1 MSTACTI
8 ALLPAPGPALVVHQA
23 AARVRALAE
32 RALERMA
39 RNEYWAG
46 GWAVGV
52 TNALGGEE
60 GELAGLFTPELAIEF
75 ADWLDAAASRNAR
88 YGTPLPEFAGAVAR
102 ALTP

>member
-1 MSTACTI
+1 MTAVTEF

-23 AARVRALAE
+23 AAHIRALAE

-46 GWAVGV
+46 GWVVGV

-60 GELAGLFTPELAIEF
+60 GELAGLFTPELAMGF
-75 ADWLDAAASRNAR
+75 ADWLDTVASHNAR
-88 YGTPLPEFAGAVAR
+88 YGTPLPEFALTAAR

>member
-1 MSTACTI
+1 MTT
-8 ALLPAPGPALVVHQA
+8 ALLPPPGPALTVHQA
-23 AARVRALAE
+23 AARIRTLAE

-60 GELAGLFTPELAIEF
+60 GELAGLFTPELAIQF
-75 ADWLDAAASRNAR
+75 ADWLDTSASRNAR
-88 YGTPLPEFAGAVAR
+88 YGTPLPEFALAVAR
-102 ALTP
+102 SLAP

>member
-1 MSTACTI
+1 MSTL
-8 ALLPAPGPALVVHQA
+8 ALMPPPSPALTVHQA
-23 AARVRALAE
+23 AARIRTLAE

-60 GELAGLFTPELAIEF
+60 GELAGLFTPELAIQF
-75 ADWLDAAASRNAR
+75 ADWLDTAASHNAR
-88 YGTPLPEFAGAVAR
+88 YGTPLPEFALTAAR